1 MWRSSRASLAIENL
15 HTFNF
20 GVAISDHAL
29 PLSFRSTITSIPHG
43 KSMCPYR
50 FLTLNQILRWL

>member
-29 PLSFRSTITSIPHG
+29 PFPFVLRSQAFPTENRCAPIG
-43 KSMCPYR
+43 
-50 FLTLNQILRWL
+50 F